1 MASAND
7 YKQPKNRLHA
17 LSSFFASFF
26 QKAVEGVPTLASRTL
41 RDSVLG
47 VDIGTSSIKIVQ
59 LSHEKGSPKLDTYGA
74 IELAPYKTPDVS
86 VSASV
91 SLAEANALADLMH
104 EVNATAREGGCSIPL
119 SSTLFS
125 ISDIPKRDD
134 EQTRVLIAHDAQKF
148 IPVPIQQVA
157 LDWKVIPER
166 EAGIEGFDRLDE
178 TNNVRAHMQKVLI
191 VAVIK
196 EAINARAKIFAQ
208 ANLSII
214 FNEIEM
220 FGAMRVFRDH
230 IAEPT
235 LIIDI
240 GASKSKFYTVNE
252 KNSLCAVNS
261 IDIGGDAIVE
271 ALTQKMHWSMKDSEE
286 ALRKRGMRESKEFSS
301 EANDDMADI
310 FTNAMHEICK
320 NALRLMDEF
329 KTEYARS
336 ITKIILV
343 GGCARMNGLPEYI
356 SESCSVTT
364 ERGDSFKSI
373 TTPFVLADSIRD
385 AGPQFA
391 VATGLALRGLESR

>member
-1 MASAND
+1 MSSAND
-7 YKQPKNRLHA
+7 YKQSKNPLHA
-17 LSSFFASFF
+17 LTSFF
-26 QKAVEGVPTLASRTL
+26 QKAVEGAPILTPRAL
-41 RDSVLG
+41 RGGVLG

-59 LSHEKGSPKLDTYGA
+59 LSYGDGSPRLDTYGA
-74 IELAPYKTPDVS
+74 IELASYKTPDA
-86 VSASV
+86 SAGANV
-91 SLAEANALADLMH
+91 SLAEANALADLIH

-119 SSTLFS
+119 ASTLLS

-134 EQTRVLIAHDAQKF
+134 EQTRILISHDAQQF

-208 ANLSII
+208 ANLSIT

-220 FGAMRVFRDH
+220 FGAIRVFRDH
-230 IAEPT
+230 ISEPT
-235 LIIDI
+235 LIVDI

-252 KNSLCAVNS
+252 KSSLCAVHS
-261 IDIGGDAIVE
+261 IDIGGRAIAE
-271 ALTQKMHWSMKDSEE
+271 QIARKMHWSMKDSED
-286 ALRKRGMRESKEFSS
+286 ALRKRGMQESKEFSR

-320 NALRLMDEF
+320 NAVRFMDEY
-329 KTEYARS
+329 KKEYARS
-336 ITKIILV
+336 ITKIILI
-343 GGCARMNGLPEYI
+343 GGCARMRGLREYV
-356 SESCSVTT
+356 SEFCSVDA

-391 VATGLALRGLESR
+391 VATGLALRGLETNR